1 MDDFFEVSPL
11 KKNGNIKILSA
22 IWKLI
27 RGKHYPGNQKN
38 LEETLAKTVAHA
50 EFEAY
55 KTDKIKA
62 IYVGRFLYGRTLVR
76 QSKNAVLRKFLE
88 VAHPRYLGK
97 LLSDGVRVNSN
108 KIKATTVAWNNTFLH
123 IPDFS
128 IFDKT
133 NHLMPLAIVI
143 AGIILLFILI
153 AHFKLN
159 AFIAFIIVA
168 LLVGVAEGMDF
179 LTAIKSIQNGI
190 GNTLGYLILILGL
203 GAMLGKLVADSGA
216 AQRITMQLVQKFGK
230 KNIQWAVVLT
240 GFIVGI
246 PMFYTVGFVILVP
259 LVFTVA
265 AATGL
270 NLIYVGLPMLASLS
284 VTHGYLPPHPAP
296 TGIAIMFDADIG
308 KTLLYGI
315 IIAIPAIIV
324 AGPLFSR
331 TIKNVNAT
339 PLKEFM
345 NPKVLTDEEMPGT
358 LNSILTAL
366 LPVILIGLASIV
378 ALVLPEENILRK
390 TTDVLGDPVV
400 AMLISVLVAI
410 YTLGL
415 ARGKKMKEV
424 MDSVASAVSGIT
436 MVLLI
441 IAGAGA
447 LKEVLIDSGVSE
459 YIGDM
464 LKGSTISPLVL
475 AWLIATV
482 IRVCVGSA
490 TVAGLTA
497 AGIALPL
504 IQGAGVNAELM
515 VLAIGSGSL
524 MLSHVN
530 DGGFWLY
537 KEYFNLSIKDTLRTW
552 TVMETTV
559 GVMGLVGVLVLEQ
572 FVG

>member
-1 MDDFFEVSPL
+1 
-11 KKNGNIKILSA
+11 
-22 IWKLI
+22 
-27 RGKHYPGNQKN
+27 
-38 LEETLAKTVAHA
+38 
-50 EFEAY
+50 
-55 KTDKIKA
+55 
-62 IYVGRFLYGRTLVR
+62 
-76 QSKNAVLRKFLE
+76 
-88 VAHPRYLGK
+88 
-97 LLSDGVRVNSN
+97 
-108 KIKATTVAWNNTFLH
+108 
-123 IPDFS
+123 
-128 IFDKT
+128 
-133 NHLMPLAIVI
+133 MPIAIVI
-143 AGIILLFILI
+143 TGILI
-153 AHFKLN
+153 LFLLIARFKLN
-159 AFIAFIIVA
+159 AFIAFILVS
-168 LLVGVAEGMDF
+168 LFVGVANKMEILQVVD
-179 LTAIKSIQNGI
+179 SIQTGL
-190 GNTLGYLILILGL
+190 GKTLGGLILILGL

-216 AQRITMQLVQKFGK
+216 AQKITTKLVDKFGK

-246 PMFYTVGFVILVP
+246 PMFYTVGFVILIP

-270 NLIYVGLPMLASLS
+270 PLLYVGLPMLASLS

-296 TGIAIMFDADIG
+296 TGIAVMFKADIG

-315 IIAIPAIIV
+315 IVAIPAIIV

-331 TIKNVNAT
+331 TIKNIEAT
-339 PLKEFM
+339 PLKEFL
-345 NPKVLTDEEMPGT
+345 NPKILTDDEMPST
-358 LNSILTAL
+358 FISIFTAL
-366 LPVILIGLASIV
+366 LPVILIGIAAIIDVATPDGSIIKEA
-378 ALVLPEENILRK
+378 ALVVGNP
-390 TTDVLGDPVV
+390 VL

-415 ARGKKMKEV
+415 ARGRKMKDV
-424 MDSVASAVSGIT
+424 MDSVASAVAGIT

-447 LKEVLIDSGVSE
+447 LKEVLIDSGVST

-464 LKGSTISPLVL
+464 LKGSAISPLIL

-504 IQGAGVNAELM
+504 LGDSGASPELM

-537 KEYFNLSIKDTLRTW
+537 KEYFNLSVKDTLKTW

-559 GVMGLVGVLVLEQ
+559 GVMGLLGVLVLDI
-572 FVG
+572 FV

>member
-1 MDDFFEVSPL
+1 
-11 KKNGNIKILSA
+11 
-22 IWKLI
+22 
-27 RGKHYPGNQKN
+27 
-38 LEETLAKTVAHA
+38 
-50 EFEAY
+50 
-55 KTDKIKA
+55 
-62 IYVGRFLYGRTLVR
+62 
-76 QSKNAVLRKFLE
+76 
-88 VAHPRYLGK
+88 
-97 LLSDGVRVNSN
+97 
-108 KIKATTVAWNNTFLH
+108 
-123 IPDFS
+123 
-128 IFDKT
+128 
-133 NHLMPLAIVI
+133 MPLVIVI
-143 AGIILLFILI
+143 AGIFILFILI
-153 AHFKLN
+153 ARFKLN
-159 AFIAFIIVA
+159 AFIAFIIVS

-179 LTAIKSIQNGI
+179 ETVTKSIQSGI

-216 AQRITMQLVQKFGK
+216 AQRITTQMVQKFGK
-230 KNIQWAVVLT
+230 KYIQWAVVLT

-246 PMFYTVGFVILVP
+246 PMFYTVGFVILIP

-265 AATGL
+265 ATTRL
-270 NLIYVGLPMLASLS
+270 PLIYVGLPMLASLS

-296 TGIAIMFDADIG
+296 TGIAVIFNADIG

-315 IIAIPAIIV
+315 LVAIPAIIV
-324 AGPLFSR
+324 AGPLLSR
-331 TIKNVNAT
+331 SIKNVQAT
-339 PLKEFM
+339 PLKEFL
-345 NPKVLTDEEMPGT
+345 NPKILTDNEMPGT
-358 LNSILTAL
+358 ATSILTAL
-366 LPVILIGLASIV
+366 LPVILIGFAS
-378 ALVLPEENILRK
+378 LVGLLLPEGNTIRNATHIL
-390 TTDVLGDPVV
+390 GNPVM

-424 MDSVASAVSGIT
+424 MDSVSSAVSGIT

-447 LKEVLIDSGVSE
+447 LKQVLIDSGVSD

-464 LKGSTISPLVL
+464 LKGSTVSPLIL

-497 AGIALPL
+497 AGIVLPL
-504 IQGAGVNAELM
+504 IANTDVSPELM

-530 DGGFWLY
+530 DSGFWLY
-537 KEYFNLSIKDTLRTW
+537 KEYFNLSVKDTLKTW

-559 GVMGLVGVLVLEQ
+559 GVMGLIGVLILDV
-572 FVG
+572 FI